1 MKEER
6 QVSKQVPSEVLSWV
20 TKSRKLEKHKDSQKE
35 QALQRS
41 QLLEEHENYEEEEDD
56 DVQHSSKDLA
66 GVKILHGLDKVIE
79 GGAVVLTLK
88 DQNILADGDI
98 NEDADMLENIEIGEQ
113 KMRDEAYKAANKK
126 TNVYEDKFNGDP
138 GLERKILPQYDDV
151 VLDEGVTL
159 DERGRFSGQAEKKL
173 DELRKRLQGSSTN
186 NHFEDLSTSTK
197 ISSDYYTQEEM
208 LQFKKPK
215 KKKALRKKDKLNLEA
230 LEAEAVAA
238 GLGEEDLGSRKNKRG
253 HIRREEQEKSE
264 AEMRSSAYQSA
275 YAKAEEASKALKVKQ
290 ASISKQE
297 DDDALFTG
305 EDEDLQKSMKKT
317 RNLAFRKQN
326 VVAQAVALLAQSS
339 MENHTSEEKDSST
352 IDSEA
357 NKVVFTEMEEF
368 VTSLQLDE
376 GAHKNE
382 DKDVFMDEDEE
393 RPTLTIENKEET
405 GSWADVKE
413 TAKDES
419 VADESKE
426 DISLDETIH
435 EVPVGKGLSGAL
447 KLLKERG
454 SLKESVEWGGR
465 NTDKKKSKLVG
476 ISDTNEA
483 KEIRIERVDEFGR
496 IMTPKEAFRQLSH
509 AFHGKEPGKMKKEK
523 RIKQAQEELKMKK
536 MKNSDTPS
544 LSVERMREAQ
554 ARLQTP
560 YLVLSGHV
568 KPGQTSDPRSGFATV
583 EKGFPGSLTPMLGD
597 RKVEHFLGIKSKPEH
612 GEMPPP
618 KRPKQ

>member
-1 MKEER
+1 MA
-6 QVSKQVPSEVLSWV
+6 
-20 TKSRKLEKHKDSQKE
+20 T
-35 QALQRS
+35 
-41 QLLEEHENYEEEEDD
+41 
-56 DVQHSSKDLA
+56 
-66 GVKILHGLDKVIE
+66 
-79 GGAVVLTLK
+79 
-88 DQNILADGDI
+88 LADSFLAELSDNEIDVPNEVVDGELTDI
-98 NEDADMLENIEIGEQ
+98 EALNYDDLDSISKLQKIPREQ

-138 GLERKILPQYDDV
+138 GLERKILPHV
-151 VLDEGVTL
+151 VL

-173 DELRKRLQGSSTN
+173 EELRKIRLQGRSSTN

-208 LQFKKPK
+208 LQFKKPT

-253 HIRREEQEKSE
+253 HKRRDEQEKSE
-264 AEMRSSAYQSA
+264 AEMRSIAYQSA
-275 YAKAEEASKALKVKQ
+275 YAKAEEASKALKVKK
-290 ASISKQE
+290 ALHTN
-297 DDDALFTG
+297 DALFTG
-305 EDEDLQKSMKKT
+305 EDEDLQKSMKKA

-339 MENHTSEEKDSST
+339 MENHTSEENSST
-352 IDSEA
+352 IDS
-357 NKVVFTEMEEF
+357 
-368 VTSLQLDE
+368 D
-376 GAHKNE
+376 E
-382 DKDVFMDEDEE
+382 DKDEE
-393 RPTLTIENKEET
+393 RPTLNKENKEET

-419 VADESKE
+419 VADE
-426 DISLDETIH
+426 DIVLDETIH
-435 EVPVGKGLSGAL
+435 EVPVGKGLFGAL

-465 NTDKKKSKLVG
+465 NADKKKSKLVG

-483 KEIRIERVDEFGR
+483 KEIHIERVDEFGR

-554 ARLQTP
+554 ARMQTP

-568 KPGQTSDPRSGFATV
+568 QTSDPRSGFATV

-597 RKVEHFLGIKSKPEH
+597 RKVEHFLGIKIKPEH
-612 GEMPPP
+612 GEMPRP

>member
-1 MKEER
+1 MD
-6 QVSKQVPSEVLSWV
+6 
-20 TKSRKLEKHKDSQKE
+20 T
-35 QALQRS
+35 
-41 QLLEEHENYEEEEDD
+41 
-56 DVQHSSKDLA
+56 
-66 GVKILHGLDKVIE
+66 
-79 GGAVVLTLK
+79 
-88 DQNILADGDI
+88 LADSFLAELSDNEIDVPNEVVDGELTDI
-98 NEDADMLENIEIGEQ
+98 EALNYDDLDSISKLQKIPREQ

-138 GLERKILPQYDDV
+138 GLERKILPHV
-151 VLDEGVTL
+151 VL

-173 DELRKRLQGSSTN
+173 EELPKIRLQGRSSTN

-208 LQFKKPK
+208 LQFKKPTK
-215 KKKALRKKDKLNLEA
+215 MKALRKKDKLNLEA

-253 HIRREEQEKSE
+253 HIRRRDEQEKSE
-264 AEMRSSAYQSA
+264 AEMRSIAYQSA
-275 YAKAEEASKALKVKQ
+275 YAKAEEASKALKVKK
-290 ASISKQE
+290 ALHTN
-297 DDDALFTG
+297 DALFTG
-305 EDEDLQKSMKKT
+305 EDEDVQKSMKKT
-317 RNLAFRKQN
+317 RNLAFPIKQN

-339 MENHTSEEKDSST
+339 MENHTSEEKDS
-352 IDSEA
+352 EA
-357 NKVVFTEMEEF
+357 NKVVFTELKEF
-368 VTSLQLDE
+368 ATRLQ

-393 RPTLTIENKEET
+393 RPTLNKEET

-419 VADESKE
+419 VADE
-426 DISLDETIH
+426 DIVLDETIY
-435 EVPVGKGLSGAL
+435 EVPVGKGLYGAL

-465 NTDKKKSKLVG
+465 NIDKKKSKLVG

-483 KEIRIERVDEFGR
+483 KEIHIERVDEFGR

-568 KPGQTSDPRSGFATV
+568 QTSDPRSGFATV
-583 EKGFPGSLTPMLGD
+583 EEGFPGSLTC
-597 RKVEHFLGIKSKPEH
+597 
-612 GEMPPP
+612 
-618 KRPKQ
+618 